1 MKRSMMVGGAAG
13 LLAGASLATLVL
25 AAPSYA
31 FKSAGVTSP
40 SAITSIA
47 NVTASAVGQL
57 NRWGTL
63 PNLADLVQSVS
74 PSVVQII
81 VREPGSVRMTSG
93 PGNLDGLPPEF
104 RQFFERGFGFGFGD
118 GNGRPQADTPD
129 QMASGSGFFI
139 DGGYIVTNNHVVDKA
154 KKVTVRLESGKE
166 VDATVVGVDPKTD
179 LAVIKVDPKFAPQP
193 LKWGDSDKARVG
205 DSVFAIGSPFGLGNT
220 VTAGI
225 ISARGRDIHSGPYDD
240 YFQVDAPI
248 NKGNSGGPLLNAE
261 GRVIGVNS
269 AIYSPSGG
277 NVGIGFSIPSE
288 QAQAVASQI
297 IAHGSVERGWLGV
310 GIQDVTPDI
319 AKSFGLSD
327 AKGVLVGEVTPN
339 SPASKAGIKPQD
351 VILGFGDHAIKDR
364 HDLTRAVADTKA
376 GTTKDVKILRGG
388 RQQTISVRIAALSDT
403 PVKEKVS
410 LDNNSASK
418 LSGQVPL
425 SGLGLKLADSD
436 DGLVIADVAVNSAAA
451 DASLRPGDKLLMVN
465 QTPVSSASEAQRA
478 VADAK
483 QRHREAVLL
492 QIERDGN
499 KVFIGVPFSGS

>member
-1 MKRSMMVGGAAG
+1 MMVGGAVG

-31 FKSAGVTSP
+31 FKNDAAPVVSAG
-40 SAITSIA
+40 

-63 PNLADLVQSVS
+63 PNLADLVQTTS

-93 PGNLDGLPPEF
+93 PGDLQGLPPEF
-104 RQFFERGFGFGFGD
+104 RQFFGRQFGFSFGD
-118 GNGRPQADTPD
+118 GNSDGRPQGEAPD

-166 VDATVVGVDPKTD
+166 IDATVVGTDAKTD
-179 LAVIKVDPKFAPQP
+179 LAVIKVDAKYAPP
-193 LKWGDSDKARVG
+193 SLKWGDSDKSRVG
-205 DSVFAIGSPFGLGNT
+205 DSVYAVGSPFGLGNT

-248 NKGNSGGPLLNAE
+248 NQGNSGGPLLNAE

-277 NVGIGFSIPSE
+277 NVGIGFSIPSAE
-288 QAQAVASQI
+288 AQAITSQI

-327 AKGVLVGEVTPN
+327 DKGVLVGEVTPN

-351 VILGFGDHAIKDR
+351 VILSFGDRAIKDR

-376 GTTKDVKILRGG
+376 GTSKDMKILRGG
-388 RQQTISVRIAALSDT
+388 RQQTISVRIAALDDT

-410 LDNNSASK
+410 LSSDKSSK
-418 LSGQVPL
+418 LEGKVPL
-425 SGLGLKLADSD
+425 SGLGLQLADSD

-451 DASLRPGDKLLMVN
+451 DAQLRPGDKLVMVN
-465 QTPVSSASEAQRA
+465 QTPVKTASEAQRA

-483 QRHREAVLL
+483 QKHRDAVLL
-492 QIERDGN
+492 QIERNGN
-499 KVFIGVPFSGS
+499 KAFIGVPFSGS

>member
-1 MKRSMMVGGAAG
+1 MMVGGAVG
-13 LLAGASLATLVL
+13 LLAGASLATIVL

-31 FKSAGVTSP
+31 FKNDGVTSP
-40 SAITSIA
+40 SAVASS
-47 NVTASAVGQL
+47 NVTASAIGQL

-63 PNLADLVQSVS
+63 PNLADLVQSTS

-93 PGNLDGLPPEF
+93 PGGLEGLPPEF
-104 RQFFERGFGFGFGD
+104 RQFFGRQFGFGQDDGD
-118 GNGRPQADTPD
+118 GPQREAPD
-129 QMASGSGFFI
+129 RMASGSGFFI

-166 VDATVVGVDPKTD
+166 IDATVVGTDAKTD
-179 LAVIKVDPKFAPQP
+179 LAVIKIDPKLAPP
-193 LKWGDSDKARVG
+193 SLKWGDSDKARVG
-205 DSVFAIGSPFGLGNT
+205 DSVYAVGSPFGLGNT

-225 ISARGRDIHSGPYDD
+225 ISARSRDIHSGPYDD

-248 NKGNSGGPLLNAE
+248 NQGNSGGPLLNAE

-277 NVGIGFSIPSE
+277 NVGIGFSIPSA

-351 VILGFGDHAIKDR
+351 VILSFGDRQVKDR

-376 GTTKDVKILRGG
+376 GTSKDLKILRGG
-388 RQQTISVRIAALSDT
+388 RQQTISVKIAALDDT

-410 LDNNSASK
+410 LSTDKSTKSDGK
-418 LSGQVPL
+418 VPL
-425 SGLGLKLADSD
+425 DGLGLQLSDSD
-436 DGLVIADVAVNSAAA
+436 DGLVIADVTVNSAAA
-451 DASLRPGDKLLMVN
+451 DAQLRPGDKLVMVN
-465 QTPVSSASEAQRA
+465 QTPVKTASEAQRA

-483 QRHREAVLL
+483 QKHRDAVLL
-492 QIERDGN
+492 QIERNGN

>member
-1 MKRSMMVGGAAG
+1 MMVGGAVG
-13 LLAGASLATLVL
+13 LLAGASLATVVL

-31 FKSAGVTSP
+31 FKNDVAPIVSAG
-40 SAITSIA
+40 

-63 PNLADLVQSVS
+63 PNLADLVQATS

-93 PGNLDGLPPEF
+93 PGSLDGLPPEF
-104 RQFFERGFGFGFGD
+104 RQFFGRSFGFGD
-118 GNGRPQADTPD
+118 DNSDGRQQRETPD

-139 DGGYIVTNNHVVDKA
+139 EGGYIVTNNHVVDKA

-166 VDATVVGVDPKTD
+166 IDATVVGTDAKTD
-179 LAVIKVDPKFAPQP
+179 LAVIKIDAKYAPP
-193 LKWGDSDKARVG
+193 SLKWGDSDKSRVG
-205 DSVFAIGSPFGLGNT
+205 DSVYAVGSPFGLGNT

-225 ISARGRDIHSGPYDD
+225 ISARSRDIHSGPYDD

-248 NKGNSGGPLLNAE
+248 NQGNSGGPLLNAE
-261 GRVIGVNS
+261 GHVIGVNS

-277 NVGIGFSIPSE
+277 NVGIGFSIPSA
-288 QAQAVASQI
+288 QAQAVVSQI

-351 VILGFGDHAIKDR
+351 VILAYGDRAIKDR

-376 GTTKDVKILRGG
+376 GASKDLKILRDG
-388 RQQTISVRIAALSDT
+388 RQQTISVKIAALDDT
-403 PVKEKVS
+403 PAKEKVS
-410 LDNNSASK
+410 LSK
-418 LSGQVPL
+418 DTSSRFDGKVPL
-425 SGLGLKLADSD
+425 SGLGIQLADSN

-451 DASLRPGDKLLMVN
+451 DAQLSPGDKLLMVN
-465 QTPVSSASEAQRA
+465 QTPVKTVSEAQRA
-478 VADAK
+478 VAEARQK
-483 QRHREAVLL
+483 HRDAVLL
-492 QIERDGN
+492 QVEHNGN
-499 KVFIGVPFSGS
+499 KAFIGVPFSGS

>member
-1 MKRSMMVGGAAG
+1 MKRSMMVGGALG
-13 LLAGASLATLVL
+13 LLAGASLATIVL

-31 FKSAGVTSP
+31 FKTDGASAP
-40 SAITSIA
+40 AAIA
-47 NVTASAVGQL
+47 GNVTASAVGQL

-63 PNLADLVQSVS
+63 PNLADLVQSTS

-93 PGNLDGLPPEF
+93 PGGLEGLPPEF
-104 RQFFERGFGFGFGD
+104 RQFFGRQFGQGD
-118 GNGRPQADTPD
+118 APQGEAPD

-154 KKVTVRLESGKE
+154 KKVTVRLEGGKE
-166 VDATVVGVDPKTD
+166 IDATVVGVDAKTD
-179 LAVIKVDPKFAPQP
+179 LAVIKIDAKLAPAS
-193 LKWGDSDKARVG
+193 LKWGDSDKSRVG
-205 DSVFAIGSPFGLGNT
+205 DSVFAVGSPFGLGNT

-225 ISARGRDIHSGPYDD
+225 ISARSRDIHSGPYDD

-248 NKGNSGGPLLNAE
+248 NQGNSGGPLLNAE

-277 NVGIGFSIPSE
+277 NVGIGFSIPSA

-319 AKSFGLSD
+319 AKSFGISED
-327 AKGVLVGEVTPN
+327 KGVLVGEVTPN

-351 VILGFGDHAIKDR
+351 VILTFGDRTIKDR

-376 GTTKDVKILRGG
+376 SASKDVKIIRDG
-388 RQQTISVRIAALSDT
+388 RQQTISVKIAALDNT
-403 PVKEKVS
+403 PTKEKVKLS
-410 LDNNSASK
+410 GEKASK
-418 LSGQVPL
+418 LEGKVPL
-425 SGLGLKLADSD
+425 SGLGLQLADSD

-451 DASLRPGDKLLMVN
+451 DAQLHPGDKLVMVN

-483 QRHREAVLL
+483 QKHRDAVLL
-492 QIERDGN
+492 QIERNGT
-499 KVFIGVPFSGS
+499 KAFVGVPFSGS